1 VLNDT
6 KTDVLNDTKKYR
18 RGSVLPADTDRVCR
32 VCHPPL
38 SEVGRISIRW
48 IVVAGCVCPGAT
60 DTAAKAGVVVVA
72 GSAAVTRPTAIPPA
86 RASVAMRATNQRRDG
101 ET

>member
-6 KTDVLNDTKKYR
+6 KADVLNDTKKYR

-32 VCHPPL
+32 FCHPPL

-48 IVVAGCVCPGAT
+48 IERGEL
-60 DTAAKAGVVVVA
+60 
-72 GSAAVTRPTAIPPA
+72 
-86 RASVAMRATNQRRDG
+86 SVAADALLWQFEAESCRVGTKTRNGPLNAPRS
-101 ET
+101 